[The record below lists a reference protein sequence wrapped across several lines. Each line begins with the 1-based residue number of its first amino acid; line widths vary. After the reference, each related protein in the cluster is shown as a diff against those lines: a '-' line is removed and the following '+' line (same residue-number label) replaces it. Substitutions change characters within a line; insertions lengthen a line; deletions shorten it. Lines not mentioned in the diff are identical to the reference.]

1 MRAYILPMLGKYE
14 IAEITE
20 DVLQN
25 CTFQWQEMPSNDGK
39 PRKNSVIQNWIV
51 LVKQTLNYAVR
62 KEYLAQFKVHI
73 YIAPNKKRNIDLQD
87 EYIFSYVEQQ
97 KILDYARRNPTPQ
110 VVGIAL
116 CLSSG
121 LRIGE
126 ICALQWKIRWFILP
140 KRCNVYIIRK
150 AYRTRKWLSHRPSH
164 FPPIAWFRFLT
175 IFFSCC
181 NR

>member
-73 YIAPNKKRNIDLQD
+73 YITPNKKRNIDLQD

-97 KILDYARRNPTPQ
+97 KILDYARRNP
-110 VVGIAL
+110 
-116 CLSSG
+116 
-121 LRIGE
+121 
-126 ICALQWKIRWFILP
+126 
-140 KRCNVYIIRK
+140 
-150 AYRTRKWLSHRPSH
+150 
-164 FPPIAWFRFLT
+164 LT
-175 IFFSCC
+175 
-181 NR
+181 NDAHVEVLG